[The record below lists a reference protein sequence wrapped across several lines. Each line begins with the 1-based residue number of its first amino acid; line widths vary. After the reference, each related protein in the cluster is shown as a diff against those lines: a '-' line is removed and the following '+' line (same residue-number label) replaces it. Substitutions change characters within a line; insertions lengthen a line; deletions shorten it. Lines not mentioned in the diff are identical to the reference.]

1 MARESATL
9 PGGRGGTRERVAA
22 VLRGEILD
30 GVLAPGVTLRTET
43 FTERLGVSNS
53 PLREAF
59 VQLEAEGLV
68 EVTPNRG
75 VVVAP
80 LTRSGA
86 ADLIRI
92 GSLLWD
98 AAIRW
103 IVPTLEPATVEAL
116 RRADVDFGLGLR
128 SGDLAGAVLDAERF
142 DAILLDSSWS
152 TELVR
157 ALDTV
162 RPRLQR
168 LGRLV
173 ASYELMER
181 RRVVHAEV
189 LRAAGSTDLAGVTGA
204 LGEMW
209 STLGDSVRDNPRVA
223 P

>member
-1 MARESATL
+1 MSRGATL
-9 PGGRGGTRERVAA
+9 PEGRGSTRERVAA
-22 VLRGEILD
+22 ALRAEILD
-30 GVLAPGVTLRTET
+30 GVLAPGVSLRTEAV
-43 FTERLGVSNS
+43 TERLGVSNS

-92 GSLLWD
+92 GTLLWD
-98 AAIRW
+98 AGIRW
-103 IVPTLEPATVEAL
+103 IVPTLEPATVDTL
-116 RRADVDFGLGLR
+116 RKIDVDFGLGLR

-142 DAILLDSSWS
+142 DRALLESCWS

-157 ALDTV
+157 SIDAV
-162 RPRLQR
+162 QPRLQR

-173 ASYELMER
+173 ASYSLMDR
-181 RRVVHAEV
+181 RRALHAAV
-189 LRAAGSTDLAGVTGA
+189 LRSAGSTDLDPVAAAMREV
-204 LGEMW
+204 W
-209 STLGDSVRDNPRVA
+209 STLASAVQDNPRVA

>member
-1 MARESATL
+1 M
-9 PGGRGGTRERVAA
+9 
-22 VLRGEILD
+22 
-30 GVLAPGVTLRTET
+30 
-43 FTERLGVSNS
+43 ERLGVSNS

-80 LTRSGA
+80 ITRSGA
-86 ADLIRI
+86 TDVVRI

-103 IVPTLEPATVEAL
+103 IVPTLEPVTVEQL
-116 RRADVDFGLGLR
+116 RRVEVDHGLGLR

-142 DAILLDSSWS
+142 DAVLLASSWS

-157 ALDTV
+157 TLDTV

-168 LGRLV
+168 LGRLL
-173 ASYELMER
+173 ASYELMD
-181 RRVVHAEV
+181 RRVVLHSAV
-189 LRAAGSTDLAGVTGA
+189 LRAAGSTDLEPVTAA
-204 LGEMW
+204 LADVW
-209 STLGDSVRDNPRVA
+209 AVLGDSIRDNPRVA

>member
-1 MARESATL
+1 VRSGAAL
-9 PGGRGGTRERVAA
+9 PEGRGTTRERVAA
-22 VLRGEILD
+22 VLRSDILD
-30 GVLAPGVTLRTET
+30 GRLAPGVTLRTEAVM
-43 FTERLGVSNS
+43 ERLGVSNS

-80 LTRSGA
+80 ITRSGA
-86 ADLIRI
+86 TDVVRI

-103 IVPTLEPATVEAL
+103 IVPTLEPATVDQL
-116 RRADVDFGLGLR
+116 RRVDVDFGLGLR

-142 DAILLDSSWS
+142 DAVLLASSWS

-157 ALDTV
+157 TLDTV

-168 LGRLV
+168 LGRLL
-173 ASYELMER
+173 ASYELMDR
-181 RRVVHAEV
+181 RRVLHAAV
-189 LRAAGSTDLAGVTGA
+189 LEAAGSTALDPVTAA
-204 LGEMW
+204 LGDVW
-209 STLGDSVRDNPRVA
+209 VVLGDSIRDNPRVA

>member
-1 MARESATL
+1 MAREATL
-9 PGGRGGTRERVAA
+9 GRGTTRERVAA
-22 VLRGEILD
+22 ALRDEILD
-30 GVLAPGVTLRTET
+30 GRLAPGVSLRTEAV
-43 FTERLGVSNS
+43 TERLGVSNS

-86 ADLIRI
+86 SDLVRI
-92 GSLLWD
+92 GSLLWG
-98 AAIRW
+98 AGVRW
-103 IVPTLEPATVEAL
+103 IVPTLEPSTVETL
-116 RRADVDFGLGLR
+116 RRIDVDFGLGLQ

-142 DAILLDSSWS
+142 EQVMLESCWS

-157 ALDTV
+157 TIDAV

-168 LGRLV
+168 LGRLL
-173 ASYELMER
+173 ASYPLMER
-181 RRVVHAEV
+181 RRVLHAAV
-189 LRAAGSTDLAGVTGA
+189 LTAAGTTATDPVTAAFEDLWAATTAA
-204 LGEMW
+204 LEG
-209 STLGDSVRDNPRVA
+209 SPGVA

>member
-1 MARESATL
+1 MAREASTL

-22 VLRGEILD
+22 VLRDEILD
-30 GVLAPGVTLRTET
+30 GRLAPGVTLRTET
-43 FTERLGVSNS
+43 VTERLGVSNS

-80 LTRSGA
+80 LTRDGA
-86 ADLIRI
+86 TDLIRI

-103 IVPTLEPATVEAL
+103 IVPTLEPDTVDRL
-116 RRADVDFGLGLR
+116 RRVDVDFGLGLR

-142 DAILLDSSWS
+142 DTVLLQSSWS

-173 ASYELMER
+173 ASYDLMER
-181 RRVVHAEV
+181 RRVLHASV
-189 LRAAGSTDLAGVTGA
+189 LAAAGSTDLDPVATAFGA
-204 LGEMW
+204 VWTSL
-209 STLGDSVRDNPRVA
+209 SDSVRDNPRVA

>member
-1 MARESATL
+1 MARESGTL
-9 PGGRGGTRERVAA
+9 PEGRGGTRERVAA
-22 VLRGEILD
+22 VLRDEILD

-86 ADLIRI
+86 TDVIRI

-103 IVPTLEPATVEAL
+103 IVPTLEPGTVDQL
-116 RRADVDFGLGLR
+116 RRVDVDFGLGLR

-142 DAILLDSSWS
+142 DTVLLDSSWS

-157 ALDTV
+157 TLDTV

-168 LGRLV
+168 LGRLL
-173 ASYELMER
+173 ASYELMDR
-181 RRVVHAEV
+181 RRVLHAEV
-189 LRAAGSTDLAGVTGA
+189 VRAAGSTDLVGVTGA

-209 STLGDSVRDNPRVA
+209 STLSESVRDNPRVA